1 MNFLIHSCENMHIK
15 KLMHTESISRTEH
28 DRKNLEINKQITLY
42 KKIFGSDLK
51 ELRTFLKDFQ
61 NPTVYSIV
69 NLEQKNITSY
79 VITTRNVHV
88 ILISHNKIDNPKHL
102 YEFTRNLDDSTFSL
116 FKSYSEPTF
125 TDNTHNLEFHKKFQ
139 QIYRSIPGW

>member
-1 MNFLIHSCENMHIK
+1 MEMNFLIHSCENMHIK

-28 DRKNLEINKQITLY
+28 DRKNVEINKQIYLY
-42 KKIFGSDLK
+42 KKIFGSDFD
-51 ELRTFLKDFQ
+51 RSFLKDFQ
-61 NPTVYSIV
+61 NPIVYSIV

-79 VITTRNVHV
+79 VITSRNVHI
-88 ILISHNKIDNPKHL
+88 ILISQNKIDKPKQI
-102 YEFTRNLDDSTFSL
+102 YEFTKNLDDSTFSL

-125 TDNTHNLEFHKKFQ
+125 TDNAHNLEFHKKFQ